1 MRLARR
7 RAISRRKL
15 FQIGFPITTGV
26 FLSLMGLIV
35 FERVMSLFSIVGFSS
50 HGAGAL
56 ETVFYGADEALGPWK
71 VFALILAG
79 LSFIQIYAAL
89 RAFRAKRGNKTEFCL
104 GAANMAMILLYSFF
118 LANNWAFFNADK
130 PGAAQITRVSTIPPL
145 HLFTSFEFWP
155 DDEFE
160 TNSRFTEERGWVALD
175 ERTHI
180 NQAIGVIVKEETV
193 HRNYPER
200 ITKPFLEARNID
212 PSFASAEYQYDYFYY
227 DLDGR
232 FIYAPEWLNVYKHA
246 EARIKELQENRSDIS
261 PKELFDRL
269 NAHHSAKSRERP
281 FTYDEILQMV
291 EASWESIPLDT
302 PETELPNSSPE

>member
-1 MRLARR
+1 MSSFY
-7 RAISRRKL
+7 IV
-15 FQIGFPITTGV
+15 G
-26 FLSLMGLIV
+26 LSL
-35 FERVMSLFSIVGFSS
+35 
-50 HGAGAL
+50 HDAGAL
-56 ETVFYGADEALGPWK
+56 ETVFYSTAKTLGLWEI
-71 VFALILAG
+71 FALILAG
-79 LSFIQIYAAL
+79 LAFIQIYAAL
-89 RAFRAKRGNKTEFCL
+89 RALRTGRGDKTEFCL
-104 GAANMAMILLYSFF
+104 GAVNLAMILLYSFF

-130 PGAAQITRVSTIPPL
+130 PGAAQITRISTIPPL
-145 HLFTSFEFWP
+145 RPFTNFEFWP
-155 DDEFE
+155 ADDFE
-160 TNSRFTEERGWVALD
+160 TSSRFSEEQGWVALD

-212 PSFASAEYQYDYFYY
+212 PSFARDEYQYDYFYY

-246 EARIKELQENRSDIS
+246 EALIKELQENRSDIS
-261 PKELFDRL
+261 PKDLFDRL

-302 PETELPNSSPE
+302 PETELPSSSRE